1 MSSHMSSFVQFD
13 RAKRPPRYRVDAI
26 TFQSYNS
33 EALGALEAPL
43 TRTWTRGEDADAQ
56 DALAGLFVAGITAVG
71 P

>member
-1 MSSHMSSFVQFD
+1 MCGQLSSFVQFEE
-13 RAKRPPRYRVDAI
+13 ATRPVTYRVDAI
-26 TFQSYNS
+26 SFQSYNS

-43 TRTWTRGEDADAQ
+43 ARTWTRGEDADAQ